1 MKKTGRPRE
10 FNIEAALDQ
19 AVQVF
24 YVKGYE
30 ATTLEDLTQAMGI
43 QRPSLYAAFG
53 NKEAL
58 FLKVLER
65 YRSQSVQSSQAT
77 LEEEPNGQKA
87 IADFLAQIAEYH
99 ITSDGLGCLIVNST
113 VDCQPRQGEICDRAS
128 ADLSGCIRH
137 LHDQNEAMIYQRL
150 QRALTDGDLP
160 AQTDIRGL
168 AQFYNGVIQGMA
180 VLARAQKKPDAVRQM
195 VKFAMKVWPG

>member
-10 FNIEAALDQ
+10 FNIQAALDQ

-65 YRSQSVQSSQAT
+65 YRSQSVQGSQAA
-77 LEEEPNGQKA
+77 LEEEPNGQNA
-87 IADFLAQIAEYH
+87 IAAFLAQIAEYH
-99 ITSDGLGCLIVNST
+99 ITSDGLGCLIVNSS
-113 VDCQPRQGEICDRAS
+113 VDCQPCQGEICDR
-128 ADLSGCIRH
+128 IRH

>member
-10 FNIEAALDQ
+10 FDVDAALDQ

-24 YVKGYE
+24 YAKGYE

-43 QRPSLYAAFG
+43 QRPSLYSAFG
-53 NKEAL
+53 NKETL

-65 YRSQSVQSSQAT
+65 YRTQSVQSSQAA
-77 LEEEPNGQKA
+77 LEEEADGKKA
-87 IADFLAQIAEYH
+87 IAGFLTQIAEYH
-99 ITSDGLGCLIVNST
+99 ITSDGLGCLIVNSS
-113 VDCQPRQGEICDRAS
+113 VDCQPRQGKIGDR
-128 ADLSGCIRH
+128 IRQ
-137 LHDQNEAMIYQRL
+137 LHDQNETMIYQRL

-160 AQTDIRGL
+160 AETDIRGL

-180 VLARAQKKPDAVRQM
+180 VLARAQKNPDAVRQM
-195 VKFAMKVWPG
+195 VKFAIAAWPEKSS